1 MGGGWWGGV
10 PGLPREDNVYAI
22 ACYPCPRKGKSGF
35 FVLKRW
41 TIYEIRFLFYCLST
55 TKKRLMERIYS
66 SNNFFFFFLILILIF
81 FFWLF
86 YAFMRIWF
94 DSLALCS
101 FHSNNGIQTWSKKD
115 THHEEIHWYPLF
127 GYIHCHLIRQGING
141 NY

>member
-66 SNNFFFFFLILILIF
+66 SNNFFFFFFNFNFNFNF
-81 FFWLF
+81 FGFSMLLWE
-86 YAFMRIWF
+86 Y
-94 DSLALCS
+94 D
-101 FHSNNGIQTWSKKD
+101 
-115 THHEEIHWYPLF
+115 
-127 GYIHCHLIRQGING
+127 LIRWLYVVSIAIMGFKLGPKRTPIMKWFIDILCLG
-141 NY
+141 TFIVIWLDKE